1 MLKRVYD
8 NLDKYFWDNRA
19 IILYGPRRIGKTTL
33 VNQYLKDTKLKYRL
47 ESGDNAAFASVM
59 GSQDFDKIFELVEGF
74 DLLVIDEAQK
84 IQNVGMGLKILVDNR
99 PGMRLVATGSSSFD
113 LSNQVGEPLTGRKN
127 ELILFP
133 MSQLELQDN
142 GINRYDLKKN
152 LPAYLIYG
160 SYPEVIQA
168 ATSVKK
174 KDILNELIN
183 SYLFKDVFELDKV
196 KNPEVVSKL
205 LKLLAFQVGSE
216 VSLNELATKL
226 GIHVATVSRYL
237 YLLEKSFVIF
247 RLSGLKRNLRN
258 EVTDKGKYYFYDN
271 GVRNALISQ
280 FNGLEHRNDIGPL
293 WENFLMAE
301 RLKRNSYKKNYC
313 SSYFWRTYEQK
324 EIDLVEEKNGKFS
337 AFEFKWNEKKKLKA
351 PKDFSENYPNSEFLV
366 VTPENYLDFVI
377 GSGKS
382 KVS

>member
-142 GINRYDLKKN
+142 GINSCLLY
-152 LPAYLIYG
+152 
-160 SYPEVIQA
+160 
-168 ATSVKK
+168 TSPSPR
-174 KDILNELIN
+174 D
-183 SYLFKDVFELDKV
+183 
-196 KNPEVVSKL
+196 
-205 LKLLAFQVGSE
+205 
-216 VSLNELATKL
+216 
-226 GIHVATVSRYL
+226 
-237 YLLEKSFVIF
+237 
-247 RLSGLKRNLRN
+247 
-258 EVTDKGKYYFYDN
+258 
-271 GVRNALISQ
+271 
-280 FNGLEHRNDIGPL
+280 
-293 WENFLMAE
+293 
-301 RLKRNSYKKNYC
+301 
-313 SSYFWRTYEQK
+313 
-324 EIDLVEEKNGKFS
+324 
-337 AFEFKWNEKKKLKA
+337 
-351 PKDFSENYPNSEFLV
+351 
-366 VTPENYLDFVI
+366 
-377 GSGKS
+377 
-382 KVS
+382 